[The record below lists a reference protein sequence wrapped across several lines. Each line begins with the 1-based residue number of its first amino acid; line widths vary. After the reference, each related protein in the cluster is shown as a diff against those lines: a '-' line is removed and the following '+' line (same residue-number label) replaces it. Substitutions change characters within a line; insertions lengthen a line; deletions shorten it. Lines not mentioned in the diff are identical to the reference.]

1 MYILPFMLFAR
12 FPRLGRRGQTKLVT
26 SRDSPHVPTE
36 PRLTFTRLFPHRTTP
51 GFSLGIQHQTNT
63 NSSVFIY
70 FGFSEYRTAQPSM
83 GSQPTRS
90 LSS

>member
-36 PRLTFTRLFPHRTTP
+36 PRLTFTRLFPHRTGPRQASLWEYNTRPTP
-51 GFSLGIQHQTNT
+51 TVQCL
-63 NSSVFIY
+63 FILV
-70 FGFSEYRTAQPSM
+70 
-83 GSQPTRS
+83 S
-90 LSS
+90 LSGGYNTTLSPHSQS